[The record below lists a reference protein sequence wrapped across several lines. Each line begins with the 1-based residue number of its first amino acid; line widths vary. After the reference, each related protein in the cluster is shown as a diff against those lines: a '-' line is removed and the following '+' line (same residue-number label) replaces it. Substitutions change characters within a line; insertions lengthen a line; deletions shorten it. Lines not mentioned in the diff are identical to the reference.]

1 MKYMNP
7 NHNFFFPL
15 GGDKRDHMFLA
26 PTRSTWMSLF
36 FISLDIWHQV
46 QHGQKV
52 ANTQSRQ
59 MVSCSGH
66 TKFNHPSNYT
76 IILISPHI
84 SVTEWKIKSNKSRRF
99 GPWLA
104 CMCLKD
110 TTNNNSY
117 SALTNAFF
125 LIVHCLNSS
134 DKDCSRCLWPY
145 FDAVALPHGDPHGQG
160 DGRDNADVQ
169 QGETKTL
176 AVLLGGYTGETGE
189 APEGK
194 AT

>member
-1 MKYMNP
+1 
-7 NHNFFFPL
+7 
-15 GGDKRDHMFLA
+15 MFLA

-76 IILISPHI
+76 TILISPHI
-84 SVTEWKIKSNKSRRF
+84 SVTEWRKKKSKRF
-99 GPWLA
+99 GSWLA
-104 CMCLKD
+104 CMYIYMTLQIIIH
-110 TTNNNSY
+110 TVHW
-117 SALTNAFF
+117 LMLFF
-125 LIVHCLNSS
+125 QIVHWFNSS